1 MTAGQEDREPEEPAS
16 FRLYTAE
23 EVREALDGLRD
34 DEIAKLLR
42 IGKALGGK
50 ADMEAEDLFQEAV
63 TRMLSSR
70 TCSADVSMVAYAAGV
85 MRSIA
90 SDAYRAKV
98 RLAQNGKGPVPHADN
113 DEPEVASADPSPE
126 EQLIIA
132 EHFRRCSAKLQKLI
146 AGDDQVEMLVEG
158 IAEGMRGK
166 ELEELIGVDTK
177 ELGTIRKRLVRFRSK
192 IFPSDGTTKK
202 AGHGA

>member
-16 FRLYTAE
+16 SRLYTPE
-23 EVREALDGLRD
+23 EVREALDDLRD
-34 DEIAKLLR
+34 DEFAKLLR
-42 IGKALGGK
+42 IGRVLGEK

-63 TRMLSSR
+63 ARMLSSR

-98 RLAQNGKGPVPHADN
+98 RLAKAGKGPAHHADN
-113 DEPEVASADPSPE
+113 DELDFASDDPSPE
-126 EQLIIA
+126 EQLMIA
-132 EHFRRCSAKLQKLI
+132 EHFRRCAAELQKRI

-166 ELEELIGVDTK
+166 ALEELLGVGTK
-177 ELGTIRKRLVRFRSK
+177 ELGTIRKRLVRFRSR